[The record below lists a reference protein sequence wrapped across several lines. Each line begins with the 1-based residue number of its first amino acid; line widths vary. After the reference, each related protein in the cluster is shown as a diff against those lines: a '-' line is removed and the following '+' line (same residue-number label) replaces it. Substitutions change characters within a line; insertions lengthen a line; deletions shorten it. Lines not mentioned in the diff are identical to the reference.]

1 MNREIDVLV
10 CTPIHR
16 KGAYVLDKFLSN
28 QRDIQE
34 RYPSSGLVL
43 ATNESDFVEEME
55 GLLLSQGLSGVALL
69 YKTVKP
75 DYARSRVWNIACGRD
90 ALRKY
95 MLSQTG
101 ARYMLCLDA
110 DTTYDPHVIGIML
123 EKIKGYSVAQS
134 GCALRTAGIGL
145 SGTACTLFTRDIL
158 ERLEFRCLEFKN
170 GQVMPEDMMLELDL
184 YRLRGRIKKGFF
196 LSNSHYRNATEARCI
211 TPRPVGVPRWIA
223 NASLVRYM
231 LIRTSILI
239 GCNIPWTL
247 KLFVNR
253 LPRSRR
259 RHAAVS

>member
-1 MNREIDVLV
+1 MNREVDVLV

-28 QRDIQE
+28 QREIQE

-43 ATNESDFVEEME
+43 ATNESDFVAELQ
-55 GLLLSQGLSGVALL
+55 GLLGSLGLRGKSLL
-69 YKTVKP
+69 YETVKP

-90 ALRKY
+90 ALRRY

-110 DTTYDPHVIGIML
+110 DTTYDPDVIGILL
-123 EKIKGYSVAQS
+123 EKIKGCSAVQS
-134 GCALRTAGIGL
+134 GCALRSFGIGL
-145 SGTACTLFTRDIL
+145 SGTACTLFPRDVL

-170 GQVMPEDMMLELDL
+170 GQVIPEDMMLELDL
-184 YRLRGRIKKGFF
+184 FRLRGRIKRGFF
-196 LSNSHYRNATEARCI
+196 LSNCHYRNATEARCI
-211 TPRPVGVPRWIA
+211 TPRPVGVPRRIA
-223 NASLVRYM
+223 NASPVRYM
-231 LIRTSILI
+231 LIRTSILT
-239 GCNIPWTL
+239 GYNIPWSL
-247 KLFVNR
+247 KLFINR